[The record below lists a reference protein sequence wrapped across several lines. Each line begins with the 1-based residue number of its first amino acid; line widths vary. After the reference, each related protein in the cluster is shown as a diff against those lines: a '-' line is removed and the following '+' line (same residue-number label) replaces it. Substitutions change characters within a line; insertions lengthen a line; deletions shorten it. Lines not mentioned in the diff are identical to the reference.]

1 MERAHAGL
9 PFPSAHGSL
18 AMIEITYRDLVLRF
32 GDRDAR
38 AMMRS
43 VERVAQL
50 PTEIV
55 IPLDQEQRF
64 RRALEALN
72 KINFA
77 A

>member
-1 MERAHAGL
+1 MTW
-9 PFPSAHGSL
+9 
-18 AMIEITYRDLVLRF
+18 IVYKDLVMHF
-32 GDRDAR
+32 GDRDTR
-38 AMMRS
+38 AMLHT

-50 PTEIV
+50 QRKSV

-72 KINFA
+72 EINFA

>member
-1 MERAHAGL
+1 MTL
-9 PFPSAHGSL
+9 
-18 AMIEITYRDLVLRF
+18 ITYKDLVLRF
-32 GDRDAR
+32 GDHNAR
-38 AMMRS
+38 ALLRT

-50 PTEIV
+50 QGEIV

-72 KINFA
+72 TINFA